1 MAKYEEP
8 YAEGKPIK
16 DLSGGWASAIG
27 KGITGF
33 TEAKKEKE
41 EEGKGSALSRRDLDA
56 NLSALRKVKNP
67 NKSYE

>member
-1 MAKYEEP
+1 M
-8 YAEGKPIK
+8 
-16 DLSGGWASAIG
+16 SGGWASAIG

-41 EEGKGSALSRRDLDA
+41 EEGKGSALLRRDLDA